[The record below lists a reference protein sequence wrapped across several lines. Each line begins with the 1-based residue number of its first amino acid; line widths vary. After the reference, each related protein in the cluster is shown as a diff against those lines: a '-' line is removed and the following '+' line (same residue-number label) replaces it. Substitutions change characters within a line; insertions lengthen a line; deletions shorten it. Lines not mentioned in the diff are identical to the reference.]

1 MTKKKPKQKPK
12 PEKLNPAQMA
22 FCHFYLFGNDE
33 KGNVFRIGHGGKSY
47 AMAYGKD
54 YAKERVVC
62 DAGAYENL
70 RKPQIL
76 RYMDSLLEGAGWNDR
91 AIDSRLRSI
100 ALDGSDKNAVMAI
113 KLYNELKSRMVK
125 HIDVTSKGR
134 PVQVTAIE
142 QLTHEIHAEEEAIEN
157 ILDEIEETVKV

>member
-1 MTKKKPKQKPK
+1 MKKKKPKPK
-12 PEKLNPAQMA
+12 TEKLKPTQMA
-22 FCHFYLFGNDE
+22 FCHFYLFGSDE

-54 YAKERVVC
+54 YKKDRAVC
-62 DAGAYENL
+62 DTGAYESL
-70 RKPQIL
+70 RKHEIL
-76 RYMDSLLEGAGWNDR
+76 KYMDSLLEGAGWNDR

-125 HIDVTSKGR
+125 HIDVTTKGR

-142 QLTHEIHAEEEAIEN
+142 QLTHEIHAEEETVEN